1 MHHLTCEISSLL
13 RSLDLILFTFLL
25 VHLIL
30 TVPSPTVPL
39 FTLTIYHSLSLS
51 LQIKKPI
58 CFTNPFLQSFWFHLD
73 YLRGFGFD
81 WALVFVC
88 YSFSFIFFVYNYTHY
103 RLILQQRQLS
113 SPRSVLSY
121 HTHCYQVNKA

>member
-25 VHLIL
+25 VHHIL

-51 LQIKKPI
+51 LQIK
-58 CFTNPFLQSFWFHLD
+58 NPSVLQILFFSLSGSIWTISADLD
-73 YLRGFGFD
+73 LNRTD
-81 WALVFVC
+81 WALVPV
-88 YSFSFIFFVYNYTHY
+88 
-103 RLILQQRQLS
+103 
-113 SPRSVLSY
+113 
-121 HTHCYQVNKA
+121 